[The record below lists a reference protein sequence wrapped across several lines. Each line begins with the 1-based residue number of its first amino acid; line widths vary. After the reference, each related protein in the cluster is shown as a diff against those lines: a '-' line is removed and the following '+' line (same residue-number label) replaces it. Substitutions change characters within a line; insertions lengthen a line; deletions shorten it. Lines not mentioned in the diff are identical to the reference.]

1 MIFLRNFLL
10 ILVIIGSASYSG
22 YLVLRSPCATPLA
35 YSIGSLD
42 TRFDISESEVIS
54 ALAEAEKI
62 WEEAVG
68 KDLLVFSPSGFP
80 VNFIYDERQ
89 AIADKNAAIED
100 KIDATEM
107 TAEQVKFQFENLK
120 FRYENVSREYDAMV
134 ETYKASLDSY
144 NSKVSAWNAQGGAS
158 HDDYAQMMRDKK
170 CLDASQK
177 VLELKRLEVNR
188 LASEVNQLVGKYNA
202 LVNNINSN
210 IDVINE
216 SADREFEQG
225 EYVQEGFEKAINIYE
240 FEKRSD
246 LVRVL
251 VHEFGH
257 ALGVD
262 HNENPES
269 IMYHLNE
276 GEGLTLSVED
286 IRDLKIVCEFE

>member
-100 KIDATEM
+100 RIDATEM

-170 CLDASQK
+170 SLDASQK
-177 VLELKRLEVNR
+177 VLESKRLEVNR